1 MQIAVK
7 DRQSLAD
14 IAVEYLGGVEGIF
27 ALAER
32 NGISITARLEDG
44 QTLDW
49 ELADTVDAQ
58 VQKTYAAQG
67 IEPATD
73 ISAKETNALLRATAR
88 HIGGCIIP
96 PRPWRDWLI
105 VDEATQ
111 VKGWQLS
118 GIGSQFDSGTH
129 IRKDTAADTIE
140 VNRIKKVQQQLS
152 EGKDVTSESGQTLV
166 RIFCNQFDDTFA

>member
-1 MQIAVK
+1 MQITVK

-14 IAVEYLGGVEGIF
+14 IAVQYLGGVEGIF

-32 NGISITARLEDG
+32 NGISITARLADG

-73 ISAKETNALLRATAR
+73 ISTQETAALLQATAKYR
-88 HIGGCIIP
+88 NGCIIP
-96 PRPWRDWLI
+96 RPPRRDWLI
-105 VDEATQ
+105 VDDVTAAR
-111 VKGWQLS
+111 GWTLS
-118 GIGSQFDSGTH
+118 GIVTQFDSGSFQLTE
-129 IRKDTAADTIE
+129 KTDEIE
-140 VNRIKKVQQQLS
+140 TSRINKVKKKLS
-152 EGKDVTSESGQTLV
+152 EGEEVESESGQTLV
-166 RIFCNQFDDTFA
+166 RIFGNQFDDTFA

>member
-88 HIGGCIIP
+88 HIGGSIIP

-105 VDEATQ
+105 VDEAMQ

-152 EGKDVTSESGQTLV
+152 GGKDVTSESGQTLV

>member
-73 ISAKETNALLRATAR
+73 ISAKETNALLQATAR
-88 HIGGCIIP
+88 YIGGCIIP

-111 VKGWQLS
+111 VKGDAGKGLAALRHRLTVRQRHPHQKGHRRRHHRGEPHQES
-118 GIGSQFDSGTH
+118 T
-129 IRKDTAADTIE
+129 TAA
-140 VNRIKKVQQQLS
+140 Q
-152 EGKDVTSESGQTLV
+152 
-166 RIFCNQFDDTFA
+166 

>member
-1 MQIAVK
+1 MQITVK

-58 VQKTYAAQG
+58 VQKKYAAQG

-73 ISAKETNALLRATAR
+73 ISGKEATVLLQATAR
-88 HIGGCIIP
+88 YWNGCIIP
-96 PRPWRDWLI
+96 RPPVRDWLI
-105 VDEATQ
+105 VDEATAA
-111 VKGWQLS
+111 KGWTLPS
-118 GIGSQFDSGTH
+118 IGSQFDSGTS
-129 IRKDTAADTIE
+129 IRKDTAADSIE
-140 VNRIKKVQQQLS
+140 VSRINKVKKQLS
-152 EGKDVTSESGQTLV
+152 EGKDVENESGQTLA
-166 RIFCNQFDDTFA
+166 RIFGNQFDDTFA

>member
-49 ELADTVDAQ
+49 ELADTVDAT

-73 ISAKETNALLRATAR
+73 IPQKEMEALLTATR
-88 HIGGCIIP
+88 KYFTGCIIP
-96 PRPWRDWLI
+96 RPPRRELTI
-105 VDEATQ
+105 VDEATAAR
-111 VKGWQLS
+111 GWTLS
-118 GIGSQFDSGTH
+118 GIGSHFDGGTSVQAEH
-129 IRKDTAADTIE
+129 EDGIV
-140 VNRIKKVQQQLS
+140 VNRVKKVIKQLS
-152 EGKDVTSESGQTLV
+152 EGKEVASESGQTLA
-166 RIFCNQFDDTFA
+166 RIFGNQFDDTFA